1 MTKAKYIILLLLAL
15 MGAQNAASQ
24 DNTLLAHADSSY
36 SCIDKRECDM
46 RTFKEGRAALIPF
59 FRKLDNVIYKHRGTI
74 NIWHVGGSHVQAGT
88 FSHRIRRNFAT
99 HVNGGKASR
108 AILFPYKLVGTN
120 GPQDYSVSGTGT
132 WSRTRNIEQ
141 SPDHDMGLSGI
152 TATTSSP
159 NASVTFTL
167 SSSDGIDWTTRYIRV
182 LGKASSS
189 SVRPYIMI
197 DSTAVED
204 IEGSNE
210 KGYFFE
216 LPRGCTSFTVKF
228 HGLGSGN
235 RFELR
240 GVVALNDE
248 PGVIYWASGVNG
260 AATTSWLKCSL
271 LEKDLHVAKPDMVIF
286 GIGIN
291 DAHTKNFNRD
301 RFKTNYQQLIDRI
314 KRVNPDCQ
322 FIFITNNDNHLNR
335 SANPNSRAAEKVFIE
350 LALDNHGSVWDLYKV
365 MGGLGSSTR
374 WVRNGLMQSDHVHF
388 TSTGYKLIGDLLYNA
403 IIKEYLKWRERDKN
417 AETY

>member
-1 MTKAKYIILLLLAL
+1 MTRTKYILSLIIATWSIMGSAAQVKGLLAR
-15 MGAQNAASQ
+15 
-24 DNTLLAHADSSY
+24 TDSSY
-36 SCIDKRECDM
+36 SCVNMKEAGL
-46 RTFKEGRAALIPF
+46 RTFKEGRVALVPF
-59 FRKLDNVIYKHRGTI
+59 FRKLDNIINRQRGTI

-88 FSHRIRRNFAT
+88 FSHRLRRDFST
-99 HVNGGKASR
+99 HVNSNKGSR
-108 AILFPYKLVGTN
+108 AIMFPYKLVGTN
-120 GPQDYSVSGTGT
+120 GPHDYSVSGTGS

-141 SPDHDMGLSGI
+141 SPDREMGMSGI

-167 SSSDGIDWTTRYIRV
+167 SASDGIDWSTRYIRV

-197 DSTAVED
+197 DSTAIED
-204 IEGSNE
+204 TEGNNDT
-210 KGYFFE
+210 GYFFE
-216 LPRGCTSFTVKF
+216 LPRSCTSFTVKF

-248 PGVIYWASGVNG
+248 PGVTYWESGVNG
-260 AATTSWLKCSL
+260 AATTSWLRCSL
-271 LEKDLHVAKPDMVIF
+271 LEK
-286 GIGIN
+286 
-291 DAHTKNFNRD
+291 
-301 RFKTNYQQLIDRI
+301 DRI
-314 KRVNPDCQ
+314 KRVNPNCQ

-335 SANPNSRAAEKVFIE
+335 SANPNSRSAEKVFIE
-350 LALDNHGSVWDLYKV
+350 LALDNNGSVWDLYKV

-374 WVRNGLMQSDHVHF
+374 WVRSGLMQSDHVHF
-388 TSTGYKLIGDLLYNA
+388 TSSGYKLIGDLLYNA
-403 IIKEYLKWRERDKN
+403 IIGEYLKWRERNYN

>member
-1 MTKAKYIILLLLAL
+1 MIKAKYILSLIIALLGFV
-15 MGAQNAASQ
+15 GATAQGNSLFAR
-24 DNTLLAHADSSY
+24 TDSTY
-36 SCIDKRECDM
+36 SCVDM
-46 RTFKEGRAALIPF
+46 KESELRTFKGGRAALIPF
-59 FRKLDNVIYKHRGTI
+59 FRKLDNIINRHRGTI

-88 FSHRIRRNFAT
+88 FSHRVRRNFAM
-99 HVNGGKASR
+99 HVNGGRGSR
-108 AILFPYKLVGTN
+108 TIMFPYKLVNTN
-120 GPQDYSVSGTGT
+120 GPQDYSVSGTGS

-141 SPDHDMGLSGI
+141 SPDREMGLSGI

-167 SSSDGIDWTTRYIRV
+167 SSSDNIDWTTRYVRV
-182 LGKASSS
+182 IGKTSSS
-189 SVRPYIMI
+189 SVRPYIMV

-204 IEGSNE
+204 LEGDNDA
-210 KGYFFE
+210 GYFFE
-216 LPRGCTSFTVKF
+216 LPYGTTTFTVKF

-248 PGVIYWASGVNG
+248 PGVAYWASGVNG

-271 LEKDLHVAKPDMVIF
+271 LEKDLNVAKPDMVIF

-322 FIFITNNDNHLNR
+322 FIFITNNDNRLNR
-335 SANPNSRAAEKVFIE
+335 SANPNTRAAEKVFIE
-350 LALDNHGSVWDLYKV
+350 LALDNNGSVWDLYKV
-365 MGGLGSSTR
+365 MGGLGSSQR
-374 WVRNGLMQSDHVHF
+374 WVRSGLMQSDHVHF
-388 TSTGYKLIGDLLYNA
+388 TNTGYKLIGDLLYNA
-403 IIKEYLKWRERDKN
+403 IIEEYFKWRERGTN

>member
-1 MTKAKYIILLLLAL
+1 MTRTKYILSLIIATWSIMGSAAQVKGLLAR
-15 MGAQNAASQ
+15 
-24 DNTLLAHADSSY
+24 TDSSY
-36 SCIDKRECDM
+36 SCVNMKEAGL
-46 RTFKEGRAALIPF
+46 RTFKEGRVALVPF
-59 FRKLDNVIYKHRGTI
+59 FRKLDNIINRQRGTI

-88 FSHRIRRNFAT
+88 FSHRLRRDFST
-99 HVNGGKASR
+99 HVNSNKGSR
-108 AILFPYKLVGTN
+108 AIMFPYKLVGTN
-120 GPQDYSVSGTGT
+120 GPHDYSVSGTGS

-141 SPDHDMGLSGI
+141 SPDREMGMSGI

-167 SSSDGIDWTTRYIRV
+167 SASDGIDWSTRYIRV
-182 LGKASSS
+182 MGKASSS

-197 DSTAVED
+197 DSTAIED
-204 IEGSNE
+204 PEGNNDT
-210 KGYFFE
+210 GYFFE
-216 LPRGCTSFTVKF
+216 LPRCCTSFTVKF

-248 PGVIYWASGVNG
+248 PGVTYWESGVNG
-260 AATTSWLKCSL
+260 AATTSWLRCSL

-301 RFKTNYQQLIDRI
+301 RFKSNYQQLIDRI
-314 KRVNPDCQ
+314 KRVNPNCQ

-335 SANPNSRAAEKVFIE
+335 SANPNSRSAEKVFIE
-350 LALDNHGSVWDLYKV
+350 LALDNNGSVWDLYKV

-374 WVRNGLMQSDHVHF
+374 WVRSGLMQSDHVHF
-388 TSTGYKLIGDLLYNA
+388 TSSGYKLIGDLLYNA
-403 IIKEYLKWRERDKN
+403 IIGEYLKWRERNYN